1 MRSDSVESKEANVQP
16 AATPGAHSSL
26 TNSDLQPPTSGLRPA
41 CPHYRIEGSGPL
53 LVYICG
59 LDGTGALFFK
69 QAAPLRES
77 FRVVTF
83 RQRDEGDFSY
93 EDLAD
98 DVAAIIR
105 DAGERR
111 AMLVAESFG
120 GGVALV
126 FALRYPQMVERLVI
140 VNSFPRYRQR
150 LRIRLAAWGA
160 SWLPFQA
167 IWPLRIVAST
177 LGLHLDGVRRADRR
191 RFFEAMRT
199 VSSKAYAR
207 RLRLITEINLD
218 DRLSEIH
225 APTLLV
231 ATRKDLLVRSI
242 REARFMAERLPDA
255 EVKIITNAG
264 HACLLGDAVR
274 LADLIHEWMSGQEGD
289 MARSGDKVTG
299 R

>member
-1 MRSDSVESKEANVQP
+1 MQRNRVDSKESGFKTATTP
-16 AATPGAHSSL
+16 ASHPSIPSS
-26 TNSDLQPPTSGLRPA
+26 SEPPTTYCL
-41 CPHYRIEGSGPL
+41 PHIPEYRIEGGGPL

-59 LDGTGALFFK
+59 LDGTGDLFFK
-69 QAAPLRES
+69 QASRLTES

-83 RQRDEGDFSY
+83 RQRDEGNFSY

-111 AMLVAESFG
+111 ALLVAESFG
-120 GGVALV
+120 GSVALV

-160 SWLPFQA
+160 SWLPFRA
-167 IWPLRIVAST
+167 LWPLRMVASL
-177 LGLHLDGVRRADRR
+177 LGLHVDGVRRADRR

-199 VSSKAYAR
+199 VSGKAYAR
-207 RLRLITEINLD
+207 RLRLIAEINLD
-218 DRLSEIH
+218 ERLSEIQT
-225 APTLLV
+225 PTLLV

-242 REARFMAERLPDA
+242 REAQFMAERMPNA
-255 EVKIITNAG
+255 KVRIITDAG
-264 HACLLGDAVR
+264 HACLLGDTVR
-274 LADLIHEWMSGQEGD
+274 LADLIRDWMSSE
-289 MARSGDKVTG
+289 V
-299 R
+299 